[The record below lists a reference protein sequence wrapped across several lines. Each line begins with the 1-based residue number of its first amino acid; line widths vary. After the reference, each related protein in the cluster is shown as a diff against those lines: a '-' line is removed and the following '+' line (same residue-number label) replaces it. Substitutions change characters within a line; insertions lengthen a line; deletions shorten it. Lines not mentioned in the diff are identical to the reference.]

1 MTLEITGANGGV
13 LPSGDNTA
21 RDASIRSEATQKAL
35 RVFEKDAREPAQ
47 PSTDPEREH
56 YISKF
61 MKEDGLSRDVAEA
74 KYDFFT

>member
-47 PSTDPEREH
+47 PSTDPE
-56 YISKF
+56 
-61 MKEDGLSRDVAEA
+61 
-74 KYDFFT
+74 